1 MMRPHMAPPSKFRR
15 WFRDGSVQLGR
26 WWGIPVRFHWT
37 LPIGMLV
44 LTRFRVMPVAWA
56 SIASLVL
63 VHELGHAW
71 FVRRYRA
78 RVESVQLNAFGGLCT
93 YSGEVDE
100 VESSIIAWGGVL
112 AQAIVLAL
120 TSLLVAIFGQP
131 HDPRLAEV
139 TFAFTEAN
147 LWMMGLNLLPVPPL
161 DGHLAWRLPFRSLV
175 RWLYRR
181 EVKRMRAAIRALKR
195 EDPASVVV
203 LAPPAEPTGV
213 RVDALSEP
221 PDEPVPPEVVALVD
235 QMWKDARKPPRT

>member
-1 MMRPHMAPPSKFRR
+1 MAPPSKLRR

-112 AQAIVLAL
+112 AQSVLLVLAL
-120 TSLLVAIFGQP
+120 LLLQVIPFARHSLFALELFDTLVW
-131 HDPRLAEV
+131 
-139 TFAFTEAN
+139 TN
-147 LWMMGLNLLPVPPL
+147 LIIIGINLLPLPGFDGALAWKLPGMLWRRQGPTRPEATRMRERDLVAPPERFPVRARARKAPVPVDEADPPPL
-161 DGHLAWRLPFRSLV
+161 APD
-175 RWLYRR
+175 
-181 EVKRMRAAIRALKR
+181 VKAEMERIIRQAVK
-195 EDPASVVV
+195 E
-203 LAPPAEPTGV
+203 
-213 RVDALSEP
+213 RVDKS
-221 PDEPVPPEVVALVD
+221 
-235 QMWKDARKPPRT
+235 RN